1 MKAVSNIAALG
12 IALVIT
18 PIGFAAPVELTDLQ
32 MEQVAAG
39 STDYDV
45 GDAVQGSGGAIVGN
59 SSTASIS
66 TSGAVTIGDSVQT
79 GARAVNLV
87 NSAESGV
94 ANGVNIWDGSV
105 EVETSATQL
114 DVQQSN
120 AILQDQ
126 LRMANMPN
134 YVRTEANVEH
144 SVSESAATTHAGGV
158 ETTQLIFG
166 QSLRAGEG
174 VSIAGQLDA
183 DITGGRFE
191 LSNNIHT
198 EISGEISVGEDGI
211 LGGIGASAGASLET
225 DLTQS
230 LDWTLPSL
238 SLSVK
243 GAGCYVEMGEC
254 TSEGSYSASSEETKI
269 TRSPFT
275 LQDAAAEYIV
285 VDDSTL
291 SAENSY
297 SVALA
302 GSAQT
307 DVRALNLVNAAGS
320 AVANAIN
327 VARTPALGPDLSLN
341 QTNSIGATH
350 HDAGNPGQS
359 SGGAIVGNSSG
370 ADIAT
375 GGSVALGGEVQVG
388 AVAVNLVN
396 SAESGV
402 ANGVNIWNG
411 SMDTQSA
418 ATHLN
423 VDQANLIIQDQA
435 HTASMPMYL
444 RNEANVD
451 RTLTD
456 TTTTTH
462 QGSVQTLQEI
472 IGLEI
477 RSGVGVSIAGQLD
490 ADLEGGRIELA
501 NQASLH
507 FTGEV
512 SGGIEGIFGE
522 LETGVDTD
530 LLAETT
536 QSLIWTLP
544 DLTLSVK
551 GAGCYVAMGSCDSSG
566 EYSNNSSETTITR
579 SPFTLEDA
587 RAEHIVVDGSS
598 LTTSSV
604 YTVALAGG
612 AQANARAVNLVN
624 SAGSV
629 VANAVNVSRT
639 PTLRPNLSLTQ
650 VNTIVQR
657 R

>member
-1 MKAVSNIAALG
+1 MKTISDISALG
-12 IALVIT
+12 IALVIA
-18 PIGFAAPVELTDLQ
+18 PCAIAAPVELTDRQ

-105 EVETSATQL
+105 DVETSATQL

-144 SVSESAATTHAGGV
+144 SISESAETTHAGGV

-183 DITGGRFE
+183 DLTGGRFE

-198 EISGEISVGEDGI
+198 EISGEISVGADGI

-254 TSEGSYSASSEETKI
+254 TSEGSYSASSEETTI
-269 TRSPFT
+269 SRSPFT

-285 VDDSTL
+285 VDDSAL

-297 SVALA
+297 TVALA

-307 DVRALNLVNAAGS
+307 DLRALNLVNAAGS

-327 VARTPALGPDLSLN
+327 VARTPALGPNLSLS

-359 SGGAIVGNSSG
+359 SGGAIVGNSSS
-370 ADIAT
+370 ADIAS
-375 GGSVALGGEVQVG
+375 GGSVTLGGEVQVG

-418 ATHLN
+418 ATHLD
-423 VDQANLIIQDQA
+423 VEQANLIIQDQA

-522 LETGVDTD
+522 LETGVDTE

-579 SPFTLEDA
+579 SPFTLKDA
-587 RAEHIVVDGSS
+587 RAEQIVVDGST

-639 PTLRPNLSLTQ
+639 PMLRPNLGLTQ